1 MFHFPAF
8 PPHALCV
15 QAWVTGFKALPG
27 FPIRKSSDHSSV
39 DSSPRHIAASHV
51 LHRLLVPRHPP
62 CALNNLATKIKM
74 LASTVQFSNYERKP
88 ATPTRPDITP
98 KLAQPVS
105 CSNQPAHPP
114 HRVTQ
119 RQPDGADDQTR
130 GHSLPQDPTAYRTR
144 HHPPA
149 PPSHTGPGTTTGQPS
164 RKSQCSTPM
173 STPDQPP
180 GRPSPWTRTTHY
192 RQTLARKLLRK
203 EVIQPHLPV
212 RLPCYDFV
220 PIAGPTFDGSPHK
233 GWATGFGC
241 YRLS

>member
-1 MFHFPAF
+1 MFHFPTF

-15 QAWVTGFKALPG
+15 QARVTGFKALPG

-88 ATPTRPDITP
+88 AAPAGPTTTRQRYPTT
-98 KLAQPVS
+98 
-105 CSNQPAHPP
+105 NQPAHPP
-114 HRVTQ
+114 HQPQASREGPYTRASHSLKTQ
-119 RQPDGADDQTR
+119 QRTDPPDPTHPQEHTGTRDQTR
-130 GHSLPQDPTAYRTR
+130 PNRTSQRSTHEHTRPTIRLTLAL
-144 HHPPA
+144 
-149 PPSHTGPGTTTGQPS
+149 
-164 RKSQCSTPM
+164 
-173 STPDQPP
+173 DQAIP
-180 GRPSPWTRTTHY
+180 HY
-192 RQTLARKLLRK
+192 RRHPARKLLRK